1 MSLHHPSAPQHA
13 HSSSGDRA
21 SSRYTS
27 LLAWPAWLRVLA
39 ILPAIVLLWLGVAW
53 ALTPPTPW

>member
-21 SSRYTS
+21 SSRYAS